1 MGVKPNRGP
10 LKRGKVGSRHLGP
23 LLGAAVLAAAPVE
36 AAAAVAATGTL
47 VISQNPTNGQTF
59 VIGSTTYTFV
69 TSGATGNQINI
80 GGDLAATKVNVLAK
94 LLSDPVVTR
103 ASSWSS
109 NNLLLT
115 AKTAGTAGNS
125 IATTDTLS
133 SSDGFAN
140 ATLTG
145 GTNKVAS
152 TVPEAGQFAYYNGEL
167 FFSPDGTNLFKAT
180 LTAVT

>member
-1 MGVKPNRGP
+1 MPKPNRGP
-10 LKRGKVGSRHLGP
+10 LTRGKTGSQSLGV

-47 VISQNPTNGQTF
+47 VLSQNPTDGQTI
-59 VIGSTTYTFV
+59 VIGATTYTFV
-69 TSGATGNQINI
+69 DADATGNEILL
-80 GGDLAATKVNVLAK
+80 GGDLAATKVAVLAK
-94 LLSDPVVTR
+94 LLDDPVVNR
-103 ASSWSS
+103 ASSWSG

-133 SSDGFAN
+133 STDGFAN

-145 GTNKVAS
+145 GAAKVVS
-152 TVPEAGQFAYYNGEL
+152 TVPKAGQFAFYNGDL
-167 FFSPDGTNLFKAT
+167 FFSPDGANMFKAT
-180 LTAVT
+180 LTPVS